1 MQKRKIN
8 HSFNQPKG
16 EIMKSLL
23 FKAVAVLVMLLPC
36 SYSFAAITHYE
47 NTDTN
52 SLVYGSYEFND
63 ALNAFSNIALKMNF
77 TKLGGPTD
85 VVFDPDTLKTVVY
98 ADGSRSDTYYMFR
111 ASSILFKEIPSTL
124 VVSEFARVEAI
135 INGVVIDWV
144 HGFTDPD
151 FPAELVYFKATQG
164 NVSNVP
170 EPEVISLLALSPI
183 MLLARRRKQQKQ

>member
-1 MQKRKIN
+1 
-8 HSFNQPKG
+8 
-16 EIMKSLL
+16 MKSLL

-63 ALNAFSNIALKMNF
+63 VLNTFSNIALKMNF

-85 VVFDPDTLKTVVY
+85 VLLDSDTLQTVTY
-98 ADGSRSDTYYMFR
+98 ADGSRNDTYYLFR
-111 ASSILFKEIPSTL
+111 ASSILFKEFPDML
-124 VVSEFARVEAI
+124 VVSEFTRFEAVINGGI
-135 INGVVIDWV
+135 INWV
-144 HGFTDPD
+144 NGLSDPD
-151 FPAELVYFKATQG
+151 FPADFVYFKATPG

-170 EPEVISLLALSPI
+170 EPEVISLLAICPM
-183 MLLARRRKQQKQ
+183 MLMARRRKQQKQ